1 MVYSSLEINEPGY
14 IYRNKDTILKT
25 KNKIK
30 DKELLFEIKFDEK
43 LNYEL
48 NFNNYDLDKNG
59 IIKTKNSAWFALI
72 RNRMDDD
79 ADLNRYELKEGDII
93 RIGRL
98 HLRLKIIKI
107 QKFENNKNLN
117 TSSSV
122 NNINKIRISTNN
134 ENNNNNNF
142 NNISINTELNLQ
154 EIQVNSPISRK
165 RSKIRSS
172 NFKSINSA
180 PIKEEKKEMICR
192 ICYGDEN
199 EDENPLVQPCNCH
212 GSMKYIHLNCLKQW
226 LKTNTFILQE
236 SNELSKVFKIKKAEC
251 ELCRTELPNFIRHKG
266 KLYEIID
273 FGNDFK
279 NYVVFEN
286 LIEDNKNKNK
296 YLYIISLDNNNLL
309 FNIGRGHDCN
319 LILNDASVS
328 RNHCA
333 LRYYNKKL
341 FLEDCSSKFGTLVL
355 IYVKSLKLIEELKLY
370 VQIGISFI
378 RCEVKKPY
386 SFFGCCNIS
395 EANNFDYYYKQN
407 KIKAED
413 MFKMTVKT
421 EMNDDE
427 TESINDNE
435 DEKNKNMIEESND
448 DIKTLKVNKNSI
460 KIMGEDNLITN
471 LDIYGSPVKLKVISE
486 CIDENVNEINNSVN
500 NNIDKIEI
508 YEERKNN

>member
-72 RNRMDDD
+72 RNRMDDN

-107 QKFENNKNLN
+107 QKYENNKNLN

-180 PIKEEKKEMICR
+180 PIKEEKKEMIC
-192 ICYGDEN
+192 
-199 EDENPLVQPCNCH
+199 
-212 GSMKYIHLNCLKQW
+212 
-226 LKTNTFILQE
+226 
-236 SNELSKVFKIKKAEC
+236 IK
-251 ELCRTELPNFIRHKG
+251 
-266 KLYEIID
+266 
-273 FGNDFK
+273 
-279 NYVVFEN
+279 
-286 LIEDNKNKNK
+286 
-296 YLYIISLDNNNLL
+296 
-309 FNIGRGHDCN
+309 
-319 LILNDASVS
+319 
-328 RNHCA
+328 RN
-333 LRYYNKKL
+333 
-341 FLEDCSSKFGTLVL
+341 V
-355 IYVKSLKLIEELKLY
+355 
-370 VQIGISFI
+370 
-378 RCEVKKPY
+378 
-386 SFFGCCNIS
+386 
-395 EANNFDYYYKQN
+395 
-407 KIKAED
+407 
-413 MFKMTVKT
+413 
-421 EMNDDE
+421 
-427 TESINDNE
+427 
-435 DEKNKNMIEESND
+435 
-448 DIKTLKVNKNSI
+448 
-460 KIMGEDNLITN
+460 
-471 LDIYGSPVKLKVISE
+471 
-486 CIDENVNEINNSVN
+486 
-500 NNIDKIEI
+500 
-508 YEERKNN
+508 